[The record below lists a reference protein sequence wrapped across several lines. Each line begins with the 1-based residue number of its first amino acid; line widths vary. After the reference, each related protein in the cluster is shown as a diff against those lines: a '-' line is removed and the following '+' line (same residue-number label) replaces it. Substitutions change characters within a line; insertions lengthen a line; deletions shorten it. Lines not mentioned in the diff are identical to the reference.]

1 MEISGVVSLVML
13 SEFDR
18 PVSDDGRRSGAG
30 RDGGVVAIVMG
41 NEDDTGDTLPS
52 GSVIVAE
59 MFQVPSVSVGS
70 VQFVAVP
77 TTYVH
82 DTVVVPLVAEMV
94 MVSPLAPPVA
104 LRVGVLSPVKLSVDD
119 EPVSEEANK
128 SRPDGAAGA
137 VPSMVIGNALDD
149 VDVLPDGSVSV
160 AEIFHVPSVSV
171 GSVQFVDVPMTYEHD
186 TVVVPLVAEMVMVSP
201 LVPPDALIVGVV
213 SLVLLSVL
221 DDPESDDASKSTP
234 DGADGGVVS
243 IEMGSALD
251 DVDVLPDGSVRVAET
266 FQFPG
271 VNVGSVQLVADP
283 MT

>member
-1 MEISGVVSLVML
+1 
-13 SEFDR
+13 
-18 PVSDDGRRSGAG
+18 
-30 RDGGVVAIVMG
+30 
-41 NEDDTGDTLPS
+41 
-52 GSVIVAE
+52 
-59 MFQVPSVSVGS
+59 

-149 VDVLPDGSVSV
+149 VDVLPDGSV
-160 AEIFHVPSVSV
+160 
-171 GSVQFVDVPMTYEHD
+171 
-186 TVVVPLVAEMVMVSP
+186 
-201 LVPPDALIVGVV
+201 
-213 SLVLLSVL
+213 
-221 DDPESDDASKSTP
+221 
-234 DGADGGVVS
+234 
-243 IEMGSALD
+243 
-251 DVDVLPDGSVRVAET
+251 RVAET